1 MEQSPIQG
9 IAELLVLENVDLIE
23 KNIYFLKLSP
33 FDISEMP
40 PLNRNLKIAK
50 HKFDLSLIKE
60 ADPMSP
66 IYIERIE
73 RSEEVQ

>member
-9 IAELLVLENVDLIE
+9 IAQLLVIDNVDSIE
-23 KNIYFLKLSP
+23 KNVYFLKINQLE
-33 FDISEMP
+33 ISKMP
-40 PLNRNLKIAK
+40 PLNSNSKIAK

-73 RSEEVQ
+73 ESNEN

>member
-1 MEQSPIQG
+1 MIEQSPVQG
-9 IAELLVLENVDLIE
+9 IAELLVLDNVDSIE
-23 KNIYFLKLSP
+23 KNIYFLRLNP
-33 FDISEMP
+33 LDISEVP
-40 PLNRNLKIAK
+40 PLNRNSKIAK

-73 RSEEVQ
+73 GSDEN